1 MQNTITL
8 SLPATKTLKFSL
20 TLKFFWLLAAA
31 ALFSLFIVCVF
42 QLNSYTREF
51 YLIRN
56 QESRLQQLTQ
66 ENKMLEIN
74 FSKANSLNNMSGYV
88 ENQSFERAN
97 KVEYIWVFE
106 SYAAVED

>member
-42 QLNSYTREF
+42 QLNFYTRNSTSSGT
-51 YLIRN
+51 R
-56 QESRLQQLTQ
+56 
-66 ENKMLEIN
+66 KAG
-74 FSKANSLNNMSGYV
+74 FSN
-88 ENQSFERAN
+88 
-97 KVEYIWVFE
+97 
-106 SYAAVED
+106 